1 MVQICYKYFAVDIM
15 KIAFIFLMSDKAS
28 QNYLVYC
35 VFFFP
40 LLSIGFAYQNSVK
53 AKGSKALPEDES
65 NDSKLCLS

>member
-35 VFFFP
+35 VVFFP
-40 LLSIGFAYQNSVK
+40 PTLNRFCISEQCE
-53 AKGSKALPEDES
+53 SKR
-65 NDSKLCLS
+65 